1 MVFGIV
7 WILKET
13 RIDLKRSLSKKL
25 KINILVVGGTGFIG
39 KHLVHKLSKNKFNI
53 FNLSKKLEEKVN
65 RIKGVNYIFC
75 DISKK
80 KKKII

>member
-1 MVFGIV
+1 M
-7 WILKET
+7 
-13 RIDLKRSLSKKL
+13 KRSLSKKKL

-39 KHLVHKLSKNKFNI
+39 KHLLHKLSKNKFNI
-53 FNLSKKLEEKVN
+53 FNLSKKIRRKVN

-80 KKKII
+80 KNYIKNLINIILK